1 MRVSQIWPN
10 QPVDYR
16 LHIFVRLPIIT
27 EAGEQSLLFLRTTIS
42 DDGAFFSPAVH
53 FNWFPTLRFL
63 ALILSR
69 FRIPRRSRCL
79 LAPQSANA
87 MLPPPAMIT
96 SSSSNEFNASSVPA
110 ISGMQI
116 MLDPLHMMATHGLS
130 EYWSPRSDTVIQLYN
145 ILRQKKLVQARLA
158 LADIFAHS

>member
-1 MRVSQIWPN
+1 
-10 QPVDYR
+10 
-16 LHIFVRLPIIT
+16 
-27 EAGEQSLLFLRTTIS
+27 
-42 DDGAFFSPAVH
+42 
-53 FNWFPTLRFL
+53 
-63 ALILSR
+63 
-69 FRIPRRSRCL
+69 
-79 LAPQSANA
+79 
-87 MLPPPAMIT
+87 MIT

-110 ISGMQI
+110 ISGMQV